1 MVSKNNKILHLRK
14 SATKVSK
21 YKIKKLSVGV
31 ASVLVGATF
40 FLGST
45 TSASASDEQ
54 LADKQAGVTQQ
65 TDQNATNTNDR
76 VLKFDNATST
86 ATTDN
91 ADSSAAKMSNVA
103 QADNSANNATVA
115 NNLDKK
121 SITDSTLSNNNDLKS
136 TEMQSTV
143 ADQAAADDANT
154 ADQTA
159 TEKQAT
165 VTNQATVDNTVNTA
179 DQATQAAAEKTTT
192 PASTAA
198 NTQAAAPVVTL
209 RAAATAD
216 TSTTTT
222 VNNWTGLINALNNPY
237 YQTITVD
244 GTINAMGTGTVE
256 GNDRTVVIKGADQN
270 ASIDFGSTP
279 LNVNGTMQLAFENLI
294 LKTASAN
301 GAVTFNNSSN
311 TSTVTFKDVTHS
323 GASLYG
329 GSGNAA
335 VVIDGTTTSTVS
347 TSSKPTA
354 KTYSANGN
362 GANIW
367 GAKSV
372 TVADGANFTLNRSA
386 IGDGINLPD
395 GATVQVGDNAT
406 MTVNLNT
413 DNGTESARYHD
424 AGIFMLN
431 GGNFLTGRNA
441 VVNMNTSIGQAVSIG
456 ADRPGI
462 GVTAADRFGGYGT
475 SQSRNAGPTAV
486 TFGDYSQFNFTGR
499 DGFILGNNANFTSG
513 EYSNVHFQNQGRGVA
528 LDLANNSNIVISK
541 HSNTLFESNGKTG
554 TSGSYDGYNYIGV
567 NEGGNITVDEYA
579 TFRVILT
586 GRGDNP
592 WDDVISLDSRNSSTN
607 AAFTSKKGAIV
618 DIRDDNTNFY
628 AELISFP
635 LGAANSV
642 IDIQDP
648 LYLNLQRYSADGAT
662 KGWMPVGGTDINST
676 SAAYTAN
683 LIYMGGT
690 KGVLKIGGTNYVVY
704 QQIKSDGAQQI
715 WLNVDAVEFNKNGF
729 AAKDEYN
736 NGANP
741 DVSISGKELTANIL
755 ANDIKDNQT
764 SPTAKGAKGTAPYYG
779 ISTMR
784 ASHQIWFPHGTE
796 IQAAGQHQNTIKY
809 VYEDGTEAAPTVTQ
823 SVDMTRDI
831 TLDLTADQIATVEAY
846 AATHTADETLNYIKN
861 LYVVSQDSG
870 WQVAEGIN
878 TKTAYDAVA
887 TPEIAGYTASIK
899 STNANGVTVGD
910 DAATVH
916 AILDIPAGTVVSNG
930 KLSETYLNNGGTV
943 VMPANYETVVVYQ
956 KEIQNQPVTIIYQDK
971 SENNKVLATDELEGK
986 PGTALDYSTADK
998 IQSFIDKGYKLVSDG
1013 VPNNATFGDEPETYY
1028 VTLEHDIAPVGPN
1041 NPHEPGTPVNPNDPD
1056 GPKWPTQDQYT
1067 KDYTSTVEFVDDQGN
1082 KMPGLDDDDVQTSTW
1097 TRTLNVDKVTGDV
1110 LNPAEPWTPDK
1121 PTYDKVNVPV
1131 VPGYYADQPEVPAKP
1146 TVQENITDKV
1156 VYKPMGK
1163 IVPVDP
1169 SGNPIPDAP
1178 TPQYPNDPTDPTKTT
1193 PDQPVPEIPG
1203 MTPEVPSVTPE
1214 NPGKDTPVV
1223 YNPVVEKHSLTERFV
1238 DEAGNELAPSEVI
1251 GTDYVKN
1258 DKYNVTGDAK
1268 VIDGYY
1274 LTAMPSNAEGTFGDD
1289 NVTVTFTYAKL
1300 GKIIPVDPSG
1310 NPIPDAPTPQYPN
1323 DPTDPTKTTP
1333 NQPVPSIPGMNPE
1346 VPAITPNQPGED
1358 TPVVYVPVVEGKYS
1372 LIERFVDEAG
1382 QEISST
1388 IVKGTE
1394 YVKNDKYNV
1403 TGDAKVIDGYYLT
1416 AVPSNVEGTF
1426 DDEDVTVTFTY
1437 AKLGKII
1444 PVDPSGN
1451 PIPDAPTPQYPNDPT
1466 DPTKT
1471 TPNQPVPS
1479 IPGMNPEVP
1488 AVTPNQPGQDTPVTY
1503 VPVVP
1508 EKQLQTAKIVYV
1520 DTKTGK
1526 TLETDTVTGKSGEKI
1541 DYSTTPR
1548 IDEWRDKG
1556 YRLVEDGFAE
1566 AGTPV
1571 YDDND
1576 DVEQI
1581 FIVKLDHDTAP
1592 VGPND
1597 PHEPGTPIN
1606 PNDPNGPKWPAKD
1619 SYTKQYTSTV
1629 HFVDE
1634 NGNKLHDDNV
1644 QTSTWTRTL
1653 IVDKA
1658 TGEILNPDEAW
1669 HSDIDKY
1676 SDVKVDPI
1684 KGYYTDRK
1692 SVPGEV
1698 AQQQDIVNTVVY
1710 KQIGKIVPVDPS
1722 GNPIPDAPTPQYPN
1736 DPTDPTKTTP
1746 NQPVPEIPGMIPE
1759 VPSVTPENPG
1769 EDTPIVYNKVET
1781 PTPKTVDVTPET
1793 PKTVDVTSETPK
1805 ATPVKT
1811 APQVEKV
1818 KAPELPQT
1826 GEKQNNALTAVGASI
1841 MTGLLGILAFAK
1853 KKKDDKEI

>member
-486 TFGDYSQFNFTGR
+486 TFGDYSQLNFTGR

-1082 KMPGLDDDDVQTSTW
+1082 KMPGLDDDVQTSTW

-1289 NVTVTFTYAKL
+1289 N
-1300 GKIIPVDPSG
+1300 
-1310 NPIPDAPTPQYPN
+1310 
-1323 DPTDPTKTTP
+1323 
-1333 NQPVPSIPGMNPE
+1333 
-1346 VPAITPNQPGED
+1346 
-1358 TPVVYVPVVEGKYS
+1358 
-1372 LIERFVDEAG
+1372 
-1382 QEISST
+1382 
-1388 IVKGTE
+1388 
-1394 YVKNDKYNV
+1394 
-1403 TGDAKVIDGYYLT
+1403 
-1416 AVPSNVEGTF
+1416 
-1426 DDEDVTVTFTY
+1426 VTVTFTY